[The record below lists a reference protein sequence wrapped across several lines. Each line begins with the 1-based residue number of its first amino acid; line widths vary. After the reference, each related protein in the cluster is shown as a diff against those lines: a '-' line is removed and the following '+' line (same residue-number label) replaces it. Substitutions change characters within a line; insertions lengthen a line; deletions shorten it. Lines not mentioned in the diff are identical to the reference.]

1 MKTKSSVAIIDH
13 FMELDDPRLNRKKE
27 HLLIDIVTITI
38 CAVICGADDWV
49 AISQFGVARESW
61 FKTFLKLPNGIASHD
76 TFGRVFSL
84 NITREIP
91 NMLSQLGAVNSKSI

>member
-38 CAVICGADDWV
+38 CAVMY
-49 AISQFGVARESW
+49 
-61 FKTFLKLPNGIASHD
+61 TF
-76 TFGRVFSL
+76 
-84 NITREIP
+84 
-91 NMLSQLGAVNSKSI
+91 